1 MFDASNPTII
11 NWLEQLFEKKILS
24 ASIFFPIFKLFDILE
39 AIFCQFDFFFCF
51 KQQQSAMIG

>member
-24 ASIFFPIFKLFDILE
+24 ASILLFDILE
-39 AIFCQFDFFFCF
+39 SNIL
-51 KQQQSAMIG
+51 SIGFLFLF